1 MEKEAEMERQK
12 EIEKKA
18 ALYDEI
24 QEERRQHL
32 QELGTFTNWFQ
43 LFQKNM
49 FDFIRNRVI
58 C

>member
-32 QELGTFTNWFQ
+32 QELGTFTN
-43 LFQKNM
+43 
-49 FDFIRNRVI
+49 
-58 C
+58 